1 MMVANIENATR
12 VCGESQG
19 YEPLPIRDEV
29 VNTRHGTV
37 PVMVTAWTPTPA
49 ELAALNRGASVH
61 VRILGSTP
69 PPMLVG
75 VGPDPKG

>member
-1 MMVANIENATR
+1 MIIAMIEDHTR

-19 YEPLPIRDEV
+19 YQPLPIRDEKV
-29 VNTRHGTV
+29 ATEHGTV

-49 ELAALNRGASVH
+49 ELQALNNGASVH
-61 VRILGSTP
+61 VRILGSMP

-75 VGPDPKG
+75 VGPLPKG